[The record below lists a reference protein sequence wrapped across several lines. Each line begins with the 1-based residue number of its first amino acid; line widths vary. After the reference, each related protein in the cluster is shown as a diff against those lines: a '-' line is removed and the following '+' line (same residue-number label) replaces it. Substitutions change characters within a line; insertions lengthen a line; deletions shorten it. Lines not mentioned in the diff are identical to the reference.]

1 VIDGRKHQCKL
12 LRSIAC
18 DSLMGVGEIRNFGCL
33 LHVMVLEME
42 SLFACPYYLVM
53 AWEKERKGGHLD
65 SDFLFWN
72 GWNE

>member
-1 VIDGRKHQCKL
+1 
-12 LRSIAC
+12 
-18 DSLMGVGEIRNFGCL
+18 MGVGEVRSFGCL